1 MKRLFGL
8 GCSVVIALASSS
20 AFAQQTT
27 ITVIAYGGLF
37 QERYTKSVI
46 EPFQQAN
53 PGITVNY
60 FGLPTSGQMLG
71 TLRAQKAAPQSDVA
85 ILDVTV
91 SKAGTDEGIFEK
103 LDEKSIPNIAELRPE
118 ARFPDVAGVGVTFD
132 NFDIIYNS
140 ELVKAPPKSLKDLAS
155 PEFKGKVSFT
165 GMPDIIGLSAMIV
178 MDKADGGPGL
188 AGRFDKGVTAM
199 EGIAPNI
206 LTWEPQPE
214 VYPVIISGQ
223 AQVGLG
229 WNARSQVNAKL
240 SNGKL
245 KAIIPSEGTVFQIN
259 TVNLVA
265 NTPASRSEAAKKFI
279 NYALSAETQKR
290 FSEDM
295 FYAPTNAKVKL
306 EPSAAERTALMQMD
320 KVVPVDW
327 IALAKIRDAIMD
339 QWRRRVLPLSR

>member
-1 MKRLFGL
+1 MKKILLGL
-8 GCSVVIALASSS
+8 GCSVAISLTGSS
-20 AFAQQTT
+20 AFAQQT
-27 ITVIAYGGLF
+27 ITLIAYGGLF
-37 QERYTKSVI
+37 QERYTKTVI
-46 EPFQQAN
+46 EPFQAAN
-53 PGITVNY
+53 PGITVSY
-60 FGLPTSGQMLG
+60 FALPSSGQMLG

-103 LDEKSIPNIAELRPE
+103 LDEKSVPNIADLRPE

-140 ELVKAPPKSLKDLAS
+140 DLKTPPKSLKDLAS
-155 PEFKGKVSFT
+155 PELKGKVSFS
-165 GMPDIIGLSAMIV
+165 GMPDIIGLSAVIV
-178 MDKADGGPGL
+178 MDNKDGGPGL
-188 AGRFDKGVTAM
+188 AGRFDKGITAM

-214 VYPVIISGQ
+214 VYPIIISGQ
-223 AQVGLG
+223 AMAGIG
-229 WNARSQVNAKL
+229 WNARSQLNAKL

-245 KAIIPSEGTVFQIN
+245 KAVIPSEGTVFQIN
-259 TVNLVA
+259 TINLVA
-265 NTPASRSEAAKKFI
+265 NTPPARSEVAKKFI

-295 FYAPTNAKVKL
+295 FYAPTNAKVQL
-306 EPSAAERTALMQMD
+306 EPSAAEKTALMQMD

-327 IALAKIRDAIMD
+327 IALAKIRDAMMD
-339 QWRRRVLPLSR
+339 QWRRRVVPASR